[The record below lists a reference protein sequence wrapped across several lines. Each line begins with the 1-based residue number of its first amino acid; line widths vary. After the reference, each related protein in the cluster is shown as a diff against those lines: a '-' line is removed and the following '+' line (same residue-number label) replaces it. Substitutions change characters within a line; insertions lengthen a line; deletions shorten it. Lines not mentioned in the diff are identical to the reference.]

1 MEINVKKFIVLPF
14 IILTMMFAG
23 CSKSGTS
30 DNLNWKTDLNEALTQ
45 AKKENKT
52 VLINFT
58 GSDWCV
64 WCKRLSDEVFSKSEF
79 EDFAKK
85 NLVLVK
91 IDFPRNIEQSNATKY
106 YNQQLADTYGV
117 EGFPTVILLDKN
129 GRGLVKTGY
138 MQGGVENYIQ
148 QLKQYMI
155 HS

>member
-1 MEINVKKFIVLPF
+1 MENKVKKLVVLPV
-14 IILTMMFAG
+14 LLMMLFAG

-30 DNLNWKTDLNEALTQ
+30 DNLNWKTDLNDALAV
-45 AKKENKT
+45 AKKENKV

-64 WCKRLSDEVFSKSEF
+64 WCKRLSNEVFSKSEF

-91 IDFPRNIEQSNATKY
+91 IDFPRNIQQSNATKY
-106 YNQQLADTYGV
+106 YNQQLADLYGV

-129 GRGLVKTGY
+129 GRGLLKTGY
-138 MQGGVENYIQ
+138 VQGGVDNYIQ

>member
-1 MEINVKKFIVLPF
+1 MKKLVVLPV
-14 IILTMMFAG
+14 LLMMLFAG

-30 DNLNWKTDLNEALTQ
+30 DNLNWKTDLNDALAV
-45 AKKENKT
+45 AKKENKV
-52 VLINFT
+52 VLVNFT

-79 EDFAKK
+79 EDFAEK

-91 IDFPRNIEQSNATKY
+91 IDFPRNIQQSNATKY
-106 YNQQLADTYGV
+106 YNQQLADMYGV

-129 GRGLVKTGY
+129 GRGLLKTGY
-138 MQGGVENYIQ
+138 VQGGVDNYIQ
-148 QLKQYMI
+148 QLRQYMT